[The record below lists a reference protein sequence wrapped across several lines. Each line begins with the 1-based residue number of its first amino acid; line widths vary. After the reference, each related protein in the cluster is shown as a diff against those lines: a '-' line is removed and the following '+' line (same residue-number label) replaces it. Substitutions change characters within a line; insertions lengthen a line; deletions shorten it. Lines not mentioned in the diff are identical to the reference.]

1 MSPWGSQTGQRSC
14 LPSLG
19 QTAISLG
26 SRLMLYAVRDRPS
39 FYLNSMRGISS
50 GSQSQDY
57 NEQVIFEPTQCPS
70 VCLRCP
76 PAVPGFLEQL
86 GSLFLMTF
94 VRLDSTMACSCRQ
107 KSQHELLLV
116 RESACSA
123 QWVGPIWIVYP
134 IPQKTGVNLGEIALL
149 WQLRIPHP
157 PHTHTHTPQRLFPPA
172 CSGSPFPTPTPPA
185 NLYHWHL
192 N

>member
-19 QTAISLG
+19 QTAVSLG

-86 GSLFLMTF
+86 SSLFLMTF

-157 PHTHTHTPQRLFPPA
+157 PTHTHTHSSAALPTGLFW
-172 CSGSPFPTPTPPA
+172 FPVPHPHPSSQPLPLA
-185 NLYHWHL
+185 S
-192 N
+192 